1 MKYEESPILELK
13 EIINTDFKK
22 EIVALANTDGGEI
35 LVGVARDGT
44 VTGVEHP
51 ESEMEKIGNMIRDGI
66 KPDLTA
72 YTSIEAVSTEGKTII
87 RVAVTRGLK
96 RPYHLS
102 DKGLKPSGV
111 FVRHGGSSVPA
122 TDEFIR
128 EMIKESD
135 GTVFDK
141 MRSVNQDL
149 TFDYASR
156 YFAERNLAF
165 DDAHKRTLGLM
176 DEDGYYT
183 NAALLLSD
191 QCGHIIR
198 CAVYEGVTKSTFKTR
213 KEFSG
218 SLLRQVDETYD
229 FLTLNN
235 GLRSGYDGLRRIDY
249 ADYPDAALREA
260 LLNAVVHRDYDYSGS
275 IIINVYENR
284 MEFISLG
291 GLVKGLTLADIKG
304 GASQPRN
311 MVIANVFYRLELI
324 ESYGTGIQKIIES
337 YAGSGVEPVFAPA
350 PASFVVTLPNRNA
363 VGAEQGTVS
372 SDAVRFD
379 PTLSQEDNVLRLLR
393 AKGSITRKDVEGFL
407 GCSAF
412 PASNVLKRLVAE
424 GKLIKVG
431 AARSTR
437 YELGS

>member
-1 MKYEESPILELK
+1 MKYEESPVLELK
-13 EIINTDFKK
+13 EIINADFKK
-22 EIVALANTDGGEI
+22 EIVALANTDGGDI

-44 VTGVEHP
+44 VTGVAHP
-51 ESEMEKIGNMIRDGI
+51 EAEMEKIGNMIRDGI
-66 KPDLTA
+66 KPDLTG
-72 YTSIEAVSTEGKTII
+72 YTYIEAMNTNGKTII
-87 RVAVTRGLK
+87 RVSVTRGLK

-111 FVRHGGSSVPA
+111 FVRHGISSVPA
-122 TDEFIR
+122 TDESIR

-149 TFDYASR
+149 TFGYASR
-156 YFAERNLAF
+156 YFAERKLAF
-165 DDAHKRTLGLM
+165 DNTHKQTLGLM

-198 CAVYEGVTKSTFKTR
+198 CAVYEGANKSTFKTR

-218 SLLRQVDETYD
+218 SLLRQVDDTYD

-275 IIINVYENR
+275 IIINIYENR

-324 ESYGTGIQKIIES
+324 ESYGTGIQKIMES

-350 PASFVVTLPNRNA
+350 PASFVVTLPNRNTA
-363 VGAEQGTVS
+363 VAEQDAVS
-372 SDAVRFD
+372 SDVVRYD
-379 PTLSQEDNVLRLLR
+379 PTLSQEDNVLHLLR
-393 AKGSITRKDVEGFL
+393 TKGSITRRDVEAFL

-412 PASNVLKRLVAE
+412 PAGNVLKRLVAE

-431 AARSTR
+431 AARGTR
-437 YELGS
+437 YEPGT